1 MRKQIS
7 IINNELEVIEVND
20 EIILLAR
27 ELIEWSDYYKELE
40 AEYTDEVI
48 FEKAMEEATEYIN
61 NHKESK

>member
-1 MRKQIS
+1 
-7 IINNELEVIEVND
+7 LEVIEVND

-61 NHKESK
+61 NHKEKE